1 MNPASGASSTLF
13 TSAGRRVELV
23 RAFRRAYEKLGLP
36 GKVVAADH
44 DPLAPAL
51 HAADRSYVVSPMNSA
66 EYIPGLQKICRD
78 EQVRLIFPLID
89 PDIAVL
95 AAHREQLEGEG
106 ARLASVPLEAAAI
119 TADKW
124 ETLGLFRS
132 LGLKVP
138 KSWKSPQDVPGDTTF
153 PLFIKPRYGSAGKNT
168 FKVNNRRELDFFA
181 GYIADPIIQE
191 FLPGPEITN
200 DVICGL
206 DGVVLAVISRRRI
219 EVRWG
224 EVAKGVTLHDA
235 QIEDACVKVAK
246 ALGGRGPI
254 TVQCLMKEGVPHFSE
269 INARLGGGAPLGI
282 AAGVDWPC
290 WLIALAAGV
299 PVDIPPLGT
308 YEHPLFMTR
317 FDDSFFLKRKDIE
330 QIPSPDIRSR

>member
-1 MNPASGASSTLF
+1 MFSTLF
-13 TSAGRRVELV
+13 TSAGRRVELI
-23 RAFRRAYEKLGLP
+23 RAFRRAYEGLGLP

-44 DPLAPAL
+44 DPLAPSL
-51 HAADRSYVVSPMNSA
+51 HVANCSYIVPPLSSP
-66 EYIPGLQKICRD
+66 EYIPSLQKICRD

-95 AAHREQLEGEG
+95 AAHRERLERDGV
-106 ARLASVPLEAAAI
+106 RLASVPLEAAVT

-132 LGLKVP
+132 LGLKSP
-138 KSWKSPQDVPGDTTF
+138 KSWKTPSEVPGDIPF

-168 FKVNNRRELDFFA
+168 FKVNDRRELAFFA

-191 FLPGPEITN
+191 FLSGPEITN

-206 DGVVLAVISRRRI
+206 DGSVLAVISRRRI

-224 EVAKGVTLHDA
+224 EVAKGVTLHDP
-235 QIEDACVKVAK
+235 QIEAACVKVAS
-246 ALGGRGPI
+246 AMRARGPI
-254 TVQCLMKEGVPHFSE
+254 TVQCFMKDGVAHFSE

-282 AAGVDWPC
+282 AAGVDWPS
-290 WLIALAAGV
+290 WLIARAAGV
-299 PVDIPPLGT
+299 PVNIPPLGT
-308 YEHPLFMTR
+308 YRRPLFMTR
-317 FDDSFFLKRKDIE
+317 FDDSFFLTPEQIE
-330 QIPSPDIRSR
+330 QISNPRIRS